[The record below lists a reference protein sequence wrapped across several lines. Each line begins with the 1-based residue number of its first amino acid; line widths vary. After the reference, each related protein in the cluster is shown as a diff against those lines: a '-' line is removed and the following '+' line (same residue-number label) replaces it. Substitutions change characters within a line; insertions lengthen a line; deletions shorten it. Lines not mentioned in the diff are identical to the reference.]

1 MTDSWADAS
10 EVPLLLVK
18 KEWIN
23 DGMRSLIQI
32 INKIQVFVSLPINKP

>member
-1 MTDSWADAS
+1 MTEFWDDTS
-10 EVPLLLVK
+10 EVPLLQAK

-23 DGMRSLIQI
+23 DGMRSLIQT